1 MKLNKTLCL
10 LPLIC
15 ILIFFSGCAKYKMR
29 RSAAFNNIELLKENV
44 LLVRLKSADK
54 KIAALEKANKEAEI
68 VRTKQKLKA
77 QNESIINAFKDNFT
91 FCETYFFYGS
101 EAKFLRQQQYD
112 EMTLYNSNNK
122 PVQDKSFIKNGHLV
136 AAFDYIHEYQFVE
149 ETDSV
154 RMVAAATYSYPSLVV
169 MDKDFVP
176 LPPPFPRRVLT
187 KYKLLLDPVEVVAL
201 NVQLFEY
208 HEKHGRYKA
217 RKAKRL
223 ARKQNIN

>member
-1 MKLNKTLCL
+1 
-10 LPLIC
+10 
-15 ILIFFSGCAKYKMR
+15 MR
-29 RSAAFNNIELLKENV
+29 RSAAFDNIELLKENV

-54 KIAALEKANKEAEI
+54 KIAALTKANKDEA
-68 VRTKQKLKA
+68 VAKTKQKLKA
-77 QNESIINAFKDNFT
+77 QNESIINAFKENFT
-91 FCETYFFYGS
+91 FCKIYFFYAN
-101 EAKFLRQQQYD
+101 EAKFLRQHQYD
-112 EMTLYNSNNK
+112 HITLYDSDNK
-122 PVQDKSFIKNGHLV
+122 EVQDKSFIKNGHLI

-187 KYKLLLDPVEVVAL
+187 KYDLLLDPIEVVAL

-208 HEKHGRYKA
+208 QEKHSRYKV
-217 RKAKRL
+217 RKTKRL